1 MLNVLLSFTNPS
13 PEAIRLCL
21 YYGVCLLLIVIALS
35 VIAIFKRRTKG
46 QLRSETVKKA
56 CLKAKR
62 FAQKL
67 VIEQKKHNKKSVLVS
82 TKLNSLSGYV
92 ADAAWYGFQIVDA
105 KKDIVFEGI
114 ANGIDTLATDVSKTA
129 ELGYISAEEYLEC
142 INKTIAG
149 LDAALEKI
157 EHAKN
162 NA

>member
-1 MLNVLLSFTNPS
+1 MLNLLSITNPS

-21 YYGVCLLLIVIALS
+21 YYGICLLVIILALS

-46 QLRSETVKKA
+46 QLRAATVRKA

-62 FAQKL
+62 VAQKL
-67 VIEQKKHNKKSVLVS
+67 IIEQKKHNKKSVLVS

-114 ANGIDTLATDVSKTA
+114 ANGIDALATEVSKTA
-129 ELGYISAEEYLEC
+129 ELGYLPAKEYLDC

-149 LDAALEKI
+149 LDDALAKI
-157 EHAKN
+157 EHAEN